1 MTLVFPRCFAGY
13 AAGVT
18 TTSAYPG
25 AGLGLPEEGR
35 GSMATF
41 PRRLVAIFIDW
52 MACTV
57 IVLAALRVPWGGLAG
72 TDALLP
78 LAVFAVENILL
89 VSTVGSTLGHR
100 IMGLQVYRLD
110 SLMDGQAR
118 MPGLTSGV
126 IRTVLLCLVI
136 PTIVWD
142 QHGRG
147 LHDKAAGTILL
158 RSR

>member
-1 MTLVFPRCFAGY
+1 MTLVLRVCFARY

-18 TTSAYPG
+18 TPTAYPG
-25 AGLGLPEEGR
+25 ADLGLPEEGP

-57 IVLAALRVPWGGLAG
+57 IVLAVLRVPWGGLVGAES
-72 TDALLP
+72 LLP

-89 VSTVGSTLGHR
+89 VSTLGSTVGHR
-100 IMGLQVYRLD
+100 IMGLQVHRLD
-110 SLMDGQAR
+110 ALRDGRAS

-136 PTIVWD
+136 PTVIWD
-142 QHGRG
+142 RHGRG
-147 LHDKAAGTILL
+147 LHDRAAGTLIL